1 LKQKEKKIVDEQ
13 KKNQDINQEPREAED
28 PAQADY
34 NKGKEL
40 RTAGDEV
47 QAASFF
53 HNALVG
59 FEQNGDD
66 QGVANA
72 SDQLGDICA
81 ERQNHEKA
89 IVHYQR
95 AYAICDKENDMFSLI
110 ALQKKMG
117 VSQRALKQYD
127 EAVKI
132 YLNVIDIYAGYN
144 NPAGTVGAMEE
155 LAKLYLE
162 MGERQKS
169 ADTYRTIASIHK
181 NFKHNIQA
189 QEFMDK
195 AVQVEQDA
203 I

>member
-1 LKQKEKKIVDEQ
+1 MKQKEKKKVNEQ
-13 KKNQDINQEPREAED
+13 KENQDINEGPREAED
-28 PAQADY
+28 PARADY

-40 RTAGDEV
+40 RAAGDEA

-81 ERQNHEKA
+81 ARQNHEKA
-89 IVHYQR
+89 IAHYQR
-95 AYAICDKENDMFSLI
+95 AYTICDKENDMFSLI

-117 VSQRALKQYD
+117 AAQRALKQYD
-127 EAVKI
+127 KAVNI

-144 NPAGTVGAMEE
+144 NPAGTVNVMEE

-181 NFKHNIQA
+181 NFKHNRQA

>member
-1 LKQKEKKIVDEQ
+1 VSEQ
-13 KKNQDINQEPREAED
+13 KKDQVIDQEPRDAED
-28 PAQADY
+28 PALADY

-40 RTAGDEV
+40 RAAGDEA

-53 HNALVG
+53 HNALIS

-66 QGVANA
+66 KGVANA
-72 SDQLGDICA
+72 SDQLGDICVV
-81 ERQNHEKA
+81 RQEHEKA
-89 IVHYQR
+89 IAHYQR
-95 AYAICDKENDMFSLI
+95 AYAVCDKENDMFSLI
-110 ALQKKMG
+110 SQQKKM
-117 VSQRALKQYD
+117 VSCKRALQQYD

-144 NPAGTVGAMEE
+144 NPAGTVAAMEE

-181 NFKHNIQA
+181 NFSHNLQA
-189 QEFMDK
+189 QEFMDR
-195 AVQVEQDA
+195 AAQVEQGV

>member
-1 LKQKEKKIVDEQ
+1 LKQKEKKKVNEQ
-13 KKNQDINQEPREAED
+13 KENQDINEEPREAED
-28 PAQADY
+28 PARADY
-34 NKGKEL
+34 NKAKEL
-40 RTAGDEV
+40 RAAGDEA

-81 ERQNHEKA
+81 ARQNHEKA
-89 IVHYQR
+89 IAHYQR
-95 AYAICDKENDMFSLI
+95 AYTICDKENDMFSLI

-117 VSQRALKQYD
+117 AAQRALKQYD
-127 EAVKI
+127 KAVNI

-144 NPAGTVGAMEE
+144 NPAGTVNVMEE

-203 I
+203 V

>member
-1 LKQKEKKIVDEQ
+1 MKQKEKKKVNEQ
-13 KKNQDINQEPREAED
+13 KENQDINEEPREAED
-28 PAQADY
+28 PARADY

-40 RTAGDEV
+40 RAAGDEA

-81 ERQNHEKA
+81 ARQNHEKA
-89 IVHYQR
+89 IAHYQR
-95 AYAICDKENDMFSLI
+95 AYTICDKENDMFSLI

-117 VSQRALKQYD
+117 AAQRALKQYD
-127 EAVKI
+127 KAVNI

-144 NPAGTVGAMEE
+144 NPAGTVNVMEE

-203 I
+203 V

>member
-1 LKQKEKKIVDEQ
+1 MEEQ
-13 KKNQDINQEPREAED
+13 NKDQEINREPQEIED

-40 RTAGDEV
+40 RQAGDNA
-47 QAASFF
+47 QAASCF
-53 HNALVG
+53 HNALIG

-66 QGVANA
+66 KGLANA

-81 ERQNHEKA
+81 VRDEHEKA
-89 IVHYQR
+89 IAHYQR
-95 AYAICDKENDMFSLI
+95 AYAVCDKENDMFSLI
-110 ALQKKMG
+110 ALQKKMV
-117 VSQRALKQYD
+117 VSRRALQQYD
-127 EAVKI
+127 EALKI

-144 NPAGTVGAMEE
+144 NPAGTVAAMEE
-155 LAKLYLE
+155 LAKFYLE
-162 MGERQKS
+162 MGDRQKS

-181 NFKHNIQA
+181 NFRHNIHA

-195 AVQVEQDA
+195 AAQVESA

>member
-1 LKQKEKKIVDEQ
+1 MSEEIND
-13 KKNQDINQEPREAED
+13 QDVNQEPQEAED
-28 PAQADY
+28 PARADY

-40 RTAGDEV
+40 RAAGDEA

-81 ERQNHEKA
+81 ARQNHEKA
-89 IVHYQR
+89 IAHYQR

-117 VSQRALKQYD
+117 AAQRALKQYD
-127 EAVKI
+127 KAVNI

-144 NPAGTVGAMEE
+144 NPAGTVNVMEE

>member
-1 LKQKEKKIVDEQ
+1 MNEQKE
-13 KKNQDINQEPREAED
+13 NQDINEGPREAED
-28 PAQADY
+28 PARADY
-34 NKGKEL
+34 NKGKES
-40 RTAGDEV
+40 RAAGDEA

-81 ERQNHEKA
+81 ARQNHEKA
-89 IVHYQR
+89 IAHYQR
-95 AYAICDKENDMFSLI
+95 AYTICDKENDMFSLI

-117 VSQRALKQYD
+117 AAQRALKQYD
-127 EAVKI
+127 KAVNI

-144 NPAGTVGAMEE
+144 NPAGTVNVMEE

-181 NFKHNIQA
+181 NFKHNRQA

>member
-1 LKQKEKKIVDEQ
+1 VNEQKE
-13 KKNQDINQEPREAED
+13 NQDINEEPREAED
-28 PAQADY
+28 PARADY

-40 RTAGDEV
+40 RAAGDEA

-81 ERQNHEKA
+81 ARQNHEKA
-89 IVHYQR
+89 IAHYQR
-95 AYAICDKENDMFSLI
+95 AYTICDKENDMFSLI

-117 VSQRALKQYD
+117 AAQRALKQYD
-127 EAVKI
+127 KAVNI

-144 NPAGTVGAMEE
+144 NPAGTVNVMEE

-203 I
+203 V

>member
-1 LKQKEKKIVDEQ
+1 VSEQ
-13 KKNQDINQEPREAED
+13 KKDQVIDQEPRDAED
-28 PAQADY
+28 PALADY

-40 RTAGDEV
+40 RAAGDEA

-53 HNALVG
+53 HNALIG

-66 QGVANA
+66 KGVANA
-72 SDQLGDICA
+72 SDQLGDICVV
-81 ERQNHEKA
+81 RQEHEKA
-89 IVHYQR
+89 IAHYQR
-95 AYAICDKENDMFSLI
+95 AYAVCDKENDMFSLI
-110 ALQKKMG
+110 SLQKKM
-117 VSQRALKQYD
+117 VSCKRALQQYD

-144 NPAGTVGAMEE
+144 NPAGTVAAMEE

-181 NFKHNIQA
+181 NFSHNLQA
-189 QEFMDK
+189 QEFMDR
-195 AVQVEQDA
+195 AAQVEQGA

>member
-1 LKQKEKKIVDEQ
+1 MNEQKE
-13 KKNQDINQEPREAED
+13 NQDINEGPREAED
-28 PAQADY
+28 PARADY

-40 RTAGDEV
+40 RAAGDEA

-81 ERQNHEKA
+81 ARQNHEKA
-89 IVHYQR
+89 IAHYQR
-95 AYAICDKENDMFSLI
+95 AYTICDKENDMFSLI

-117 VSQRALKQYD
+117 AAQRALKQYD
-127 EAVKI
+127 KAVNI

-144 NPAGTVGAMEE
+144 NPSGTVNVMEE

-181 NFKHNIQA
+181 NFKHNRQA

-203 I
+203 V

>member
-1 LKQKEKKIVDEQ
+1 LKQKEKKKVNEQ
-13 KKNQDINQEPREAED
+13 KENQDINEEPREAED
-28 PAQADY
+28 PARADY

-40 RTAGDEV
+40 RAAGDEA

-81 ERQNHEKA
+81 ARQNHEKA
-89 IVHYQR
+89 IAHYQR
-95 AYAICDKENDMFSLI
+95 AYTICDKENDMFSLI

-117 VSQRALKQYD
+117 AAQRALKQYD
-127 EAVKI
+127 KAVNI

-144 NPAGTVGAMEE
+144 NPAGTVNVMEE

-203 I
+203 V

>member
-1 LKQKEKKIVDEQ
+1 MDEEN
-13 KKNQDINQEPREAED
+13 KDMVTNQEPSEAED
-28 PAQADY
+28 PGQADY

-40 RTAGDEV
+40 RAAGDEV

-59 FEQNGDD
+59 FEQNGND

-81 ERQNHEKA
+81 VRQNHEKA
-89 IVHYQR
+89 IAHYQR
-95 AYAICDKENDMFSLI
+95 AYAICDKKNDMFSLI

-117 VSQRALKQYD
+117 VSQKALKQFD

-144 NPAGTVGAMEE
+144 NPAGTVNAMEE

>member
-1 LKQKEKKIVDEQ
+1 MNEQKE
-13 KKNQDINQEPREAED
+13 NQDINEEPREAED
-28 PAQADY
+28 PARADY

-40 RTAGDEV
+40 RAAGDEA

-81 ERQNHEKA
+81 ARQNHEKA
-89 IVHYQR
+89 IAHYQR
-95 AYAICDKENDMFSLI
+95 AYTICDKENDMFSLI

-117 VSQRALKQYD
+117 AAQRALKQYD
-127 EAVKI
+127 KAVNI

-144 NPAGTVGAMEE
+144 NPAGTVNVMEE

-181 NFKHNIQA
+181 NFKHNRQA

>member
-1 LKQKEKKIVDEQ
+1 VNEQKE
-13 KKNQDINQEPREAED
+13 NQDINEGPREAED
-28 PAQADY
+28 PARADY

-40 RTAGDEV
+40 RAAGDEA

-81 ERQNHEKA
+81 ARQNHEKA
-89 IVHYQR
+89 IAHYQR
-95 AYAICDKENDMFSLI
+95 AYTICDKENDMFSLI

-117 VSQRALKQYD
+117 AAQRALKQYD
-127 EAVKI
+127 KAVNI

-144 NPAGTVGAMEE
+144 NPSGTVNVMEE

-203 I
+203 V

>member
-1 LKQKEKKIVDEQ
+1 MNEQKE
-13 KKNQDINQEPREAED
+13 NQDINEEPREAED
-28 PAQADY
+28 PARADY

-40 RTAGDEV
+40 RAAGDEA

-81 ERQNHEKA
+81 ARQNHEKA
-89 IVHYQR
+89 IAHYQR
-95 AYAICDKENDMFSLI
+95 AYTICDKENDMFSLI

-117 VSQRALKQYD
+117 AAQRALKQYD
-127 EAVKI
+127 KAVNI

-144 NPAGTVGAMEE
+144 NPAGTVNVMEE